1 MALWPMRTFLSTP
14 ELAIWMALIA
24 GKVILCLCIFKKRLF
39 QRLPLF
45 SGYVLASTVKSLL
58 LFVIAFLGS
67 YGAYYYTFYITG
79 RIIWILAFLTLLEFV
94 RQVLPSLNLPRKERA
109 AIWLMVSLGI
119 VVTFAARWPLRYVE
133 NRVELAGYLVIAV
146 SFIVIARY
154 SRSLG
159 LGWSRLLGGVA
170 FTLGMLYLVEGMT
183 AVTGHYSAAALPA
196 RQISQVGNLLAVLA
210 WTIVVVSPWGEYEMT
225 EEDLVKLEQIV
236 GGVETNLRDFVAGGS
251 R

>member
-1 MALWPMRTFLSTP
+1 MRTFLSTA

-24 GKVILCLCIFKKRLF
+24 GKVVLCLCIFKKRLF

-45 SGYVLASTVKSLL
+45 SSYVLASTLKSSL
-58 LFVIAFLGS
+58 LFVISFLGS
-67 YGAYYYTFYITG
+67 YGAYYYTFYATG
-79 RIIWILAFLTLLEFV
+79 RIIWALAFLTLLEFG

-109 AIWLMVSLGI
+109 AAWLIVSLGI
-119 VVTFAARWPLRYVE
+119 AVIFAARWPLRYVE

-146 SFIVIARY
+146 CFIVLALY

-170 FTLGMLYLVEGMT
+170 FTLGLLYLVEGTT

-196 RQISQVGNLLAVLA
+196 RQISQLGNLLAVLA
-210 WTIVVVSPWGEYEMT
+210 WTIVVVSPWGEYKMT
-225 EEDLVKLEQIV
+225 ADELLKLEQIV
-236 GGVETNLRDFVAGGS
+236 GGAEANLRDFVAGGS